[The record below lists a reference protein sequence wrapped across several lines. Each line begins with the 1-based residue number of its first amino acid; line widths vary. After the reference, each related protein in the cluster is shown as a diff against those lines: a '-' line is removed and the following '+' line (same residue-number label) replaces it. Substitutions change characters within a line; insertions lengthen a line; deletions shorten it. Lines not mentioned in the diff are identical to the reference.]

1 MQRRADKMP
10 RQGKVTATKSD
21 NLNSISRTYHG
32 KDGKERTDIWQLPSD
47 HGTHGHTEEKK
58 TKNKKHK
65 TNILRPGKKKNLK
78 KAGQWWHTPLAPEL
92 GRQRQAGFWVRGQP
106 GLNRETLS
114 QKIKIKLKFKV
125 TLRYTENSFGFINH
139 RWLGDYK
146 HKGRCKLPILA
157 QPKHRV
163 WEQWFSR
170 PSPCFIYICS
180 FSYNSAVKYATIST
194 HTAAQLSVT
203 LVPHRHTL
211 RQITNA
217 HHSLWI

>member
-1 MQRRADKMP
+1 MP
-10 RQGKVTATKSD
+10 LILALLKQRQGRS
-21 NLNSISRTYHG
+21 LSSRLAQVRWWDLAFY
-32 KDGKERTDIWQLPSD
+32 PSTWEAEA
-47 HGTHGHTEEKK
+47 GRFLSSRPAWSTE
-58 TKNKKHK
+58 
-65 TNILRPGKKKNLK
+65 
-78 KAGQWWHTPLAPEL
+78 
-92 GRQRQAGFWVRGQP
+92 WVPGQP
-106 GLNRETLS
+106 GLHRETLS